1 MFELVDTKETTDT
14 CLFENCDKKV
24 TSRGLCHSHYA
35 VALRIVKKVK
45 GMTWN
50 KLEKNGKCLPA
61 RPPFNGVN
69 GASTQ
74 RDWFLE
80 GFNGKA
86 TKKQPKEEK
95 KPDDVEIETC
105 HEDTI
110 KIVNSGVER
119 IHQLVM
125 LEVGLLKKDIK
136 DLMDGK

>member
-1 MFELVDTKETTDT
+1 MFELVDTTETTDT
-14 CLFENCDKKV
+14 CLFDNCDKKV

-35 VALRIVKKVK
+35 VARRVVKNVK
-45 GMTWN
+45 GVTWR

-61 RPPFNGVN
+61 RPPFDGIN

-95 KPDDVEIETC
+95 KLDVISVENMKTIVDSIHLIKAEVEILK
-105 HEDTI
+105 EDI
-110 KIVNSGVER
+110 RK
-119 IHQLVM
+119 
-125 LEVGLLKKDIK
+125 
-136 DLMDGK
+136 LMNVR

>member
-1 MFELVDTKETTDT
+1 MFELVEPKETTDT
-14 CLFENCDKKV
+14 CLFDSCDKKV

-61 RPPFNGVN
+61 RPPFNGAN

-80 GFNGKA
+80 GFNGKS
-86 TKKQPKEEK
+86 TKKKQKEVKKLQPKEENELDVVDIK
-95 KPDDVEIETC
+95 TICDSIHIINVEI
-105 HEDTI
+105 
-110 KIVNSGVER
+110 
-119 IHQLVM
+119 Q
-125 LEVGLLKKDIK
+125 LLKEDIRR
-136 DLMDGK
+136 LTNVR